1 MSNMAGPS
9 AAENVGLV
17 WNPPPHPDPS
27 RLDVWFLAGSQR
39 SPPVPFFPEVHEE
52 LTRLWKAPFTAR
64 NKSGLWLLPPH
75 HPWWW
80 SRFGVHGNPLCGVVC
95 GYATMSAEPGL
106 PARACKYSSGL
117 TGSAYRT
124 CGEAAS
130 ALHTMAILQV
140 HQAKAF
146 RDLHEGGHDLVFLH
160 ELHAATDLALRA
172 TNGYA
177 HSQLPRRLAQTCT
190 VLQAVVCTQ
199 GPGAQAPQPAGPLG
213 QLGKEQTQCHAE
225 DLFSRHRVW
234 FGQPNSTPHPE
245 TCSVGAELLQGS
257 FLYQAGQQSHWNSFR
272 GSWGIWLQLRRQ
284 FRSVCS
290 IWNRFSTGSMAES
303 RGGCGNSEL
312 TGFRL
317 HRPAAKPSARGQ
329 IPHDFGLECP
339 GSRYPDMLWY
349 SRMPRP
355 PAGEPRTTGELYQG
369 FERVPN
375 CVGISFASSCW
386 QYALPWAT
394 SEGGFSARTFWSVR
408 TTRRPLRI
416 STNKAVYAP
425 VACRNSPATSSSGV
439 RSIWC
444 PFVPCTSQ
452 ECSIGQPTCCL
463 EQHFQASGDSI
474 PRRFSWFGDGSELL
488 RWTCLHLHK
497 PPTARSFTP

>member
-172 TNGYA
+172 TNGCA

-213 QLGKEQTQCHAE
+213 QLGKEQTHAMQ
-225 DLFSRHRVW
+225 RI
-234 FGQPNSTPHPE
+234 
-245 TCSVGAELLQGS
+245 S
-257 FLYQAGQQSHWNSFR
+257 FLGIEFDSVNQTARLTQKRAQSVLNCFKAVFFIRQDNSPTETLSEAP
-272 GSWGIWLQLRRQ
+272 GAYG
-284 FRSVCS
+284 CS
-290 IWNRFSTGSMAES
+290 
-303 RGGCGNSEL
+303 CGDS
-312 TGFRL
+312 
-317 HRPAAKPSARGQ
+317 SARSA
-329 IPHDFGLECP
+329 PYETASVLAP
-339 GSRYPDMLWY
+339 W
-349 SRMPRP
+349 
-355 PAGEPRTTGELYQG
+355 
-369 FERVPN
+369 PN
-375 CVGISFASSCW
+375 PEVGVE
-386 QYALPWAT
+386 T
-394 SEGGFSARTFWSVR
+394 
-408 TTRRPLRI
+408 
-416 STNKAVYAP
+416 
-425 VACRNSPATSSSGV
+425 RNSPGSDYTGLLQNLQPVV
-439 RSIWC
+439 RSLM
-444 PFVPCTSQ
+444 TSGWSAPGAGIQ
-452 ECSIGQPTCCL
+452 TCCGIRECL
-463 EQHFQASGDSI
+463 GHRLGSHVQRASCIRGLN
-474 PRRFSWFGDGSELL
+474 GS
-488 RWTCLHLHK
+488 
-497 PPTARSFTP
+497 PTALAYHLPRAAGSMPCLEPPQRAAFKRKDILVRTNNTATIAYINQQGGLRSCRMSQLARHLLLWSQKHLMSLRAMHIPGVFNWAADMLSRAALPGEWRLHSQAVQLIWGRFGAAQVDLFASP